1 MDFGITESCAIR
13 LRKALSIR
21 NMTQAELC
29 SKAKISKSTL
39 SEYLS
44 GRYEPK
50 QDRVFI
56 LAQALNVDPVWLM
69 GYDVPMEK
77 KEEPKTKKDS
87 PSEPQQLTEGEKLM
101 LELFRRIPEDRQP
114 EALEL
119 LRVALKMQQK
129 P

>member
-1 MDFGITESCAIR
+1 MSAKIIEPCSNRI
-13 LRKALSIR
+13 RKALSIR
-21 NMTQAELC
+21 NMKQTELC
-29 SKAKISKSTL
+29 EKSKVSKSSL

-44 GRYEPK
+44 GKHIPNQK
-50 QDRVFI
+50 KIFV
-56 LAQALNVDPVWLM
+56 LAQALNVDPVWLW

-77 KEEPKTKKDS
+77 KDDTETKKAPD
-87 PSEPQQLTEGEKLM
+87 EDQLTEGEKLM
-101 LELFRRIPEDRQP
+101 LKLFRQIPEDRQP

>member
-1 MDFGITESCAIR
+1 MSTMISEPCSVRI
-13 LRKALSIR
+13 RKALSIR
-21 NMTQAELC
+21 NMRQSDLC
-29 SKAKISKSTL
+29 EKVGISKSTL

-44 GRYEPK
+44 GRYLPR
-50 QDRVFI
+50 QDKTFL

-77 KEEPKTKKDS
+77 KAQPESKKV
-87 PSEPQQLTEGEKLM
+87 PTTEQQLSDGEKLV
-101 LELFRRIPEDRQP
+101 LQLFRQIPEDRQQ

-119 LRVALKMQQK
+119 LRVALRMQQK